1 MDILNITQANTSEWQ
16 PDSKNVDINE
26 WFLMGSPVPVL
37 SIMAAYWLFVIKVGP
52 SLMSKRSPLTLR
64 NTMAAYNFG
73 QIILAVTLFSKGAT
87 FMWNNGFIQ
96 TECIMENIELKNY
109 VTNGVY
115 LYFITKITELS
126 DTIFFILRKKYN
138 QASFLHIYHHSI
150 TVITT
155 WIALKYEPNTNTAM
169 FVGTLN
175 SFVHIIMY
183 TYYALSA
190 YPQLTKYLW
199 WKKYITKLQLV
210 QFAVMLVH
218 LLIEYNVTK
227 CKPSYIIMSIIPF
240 NLVFFLYLFSDFYSK
255 TYKETNVANRK
266 TKHVD

>member
-1 MDILNITQANTSEWQ
+1 MDILNITRANTEWQ

-26 WFLMGSPVPVL
+26 WFLMGSPAPVL
-37 SIMAAYWLFVIKVGP
+37 LIMATYWLFVIKVGP
-52 SLMSKRSPLTLR
+52 SVMSKRSPLTLR
-64 NTMAAYNFG
+64 NIMAAYNFG
-73 QIILAVTLFSKGAT
+73 QIILAFAIFSKGAA

-96 TECIMENIELKNY
+96 TECIMENIELKHS

-115 LYFITKITELS
+115 LYLITKITELL
-126 DTIFFILRKKYN
+126 DTVFFILRKKYN

-150 TVITT
+150 TVLST
-155 WIALKYEPNTNTAM
+155 WIALKYEPNTNSTL

-210 QFAVMLVH
+210 QFAMMIVH

-227 CKPSYIIMSIIPF
+227 CKPSYVIMSIMLF
-240 NLVFFLYLFSDFYSK
+240 NLVFFLYLFSNFYSK
-255 TYKETNVANRK
+255 TYKEANVVTNGK
-266 TKHVD
+266 TKNVD